1 MGRIYR
7 LPEEVASQVA
17 AGEVVER
24 PASVVKELV
33 ENSIDAGATR
43 VDVEYKRGG
52 AGFLAVTDDGRGMD
66 RDDAVLCLE
75 RHATSKIRTGRD
87 LETVATFGFRG
98 EAVPSIASVSKFR
111 LSTRER
117 GGAEGTEITVAGGKV
132 EDVRASGA
140 AEGTRI
146 EVRNLFYNL
155 PARRKFLRGERTE
168 AAHIEQ
174 VFQIAALANP
184 GVRFSLK
191 RDGKQTRLL
200 AAGTDLRTRVR
211 DLSGAD
217 FLGSLFE
224 IEAFE
229 HNGVSFRGL
238 LARPGHGRGD
248 RSQQY
253 WFVNGRAIS
262 SPVLSQPLREA
273 YGNALPRGMHPS
285 AVLFVQMD
293 PREVDCNVH
302 PAKREVRFRD
312 GIAVREAVGA
322 CVRAA
327 LEVVRAGGVRAA
339 TTAARVF
346 PEARREE
353 ESHAEPQRR
362 DVEAESVALPP
373 ENAGIEKD
381 LEVSDDRK
389 VGVAKGFDLPLRPDS
404 DASENAGLSRAFVEV
419 APERESTEV
428 ELLTTTPER
437 FRFVGLLGARWV
449 TMEDAA
455 GMVLLDF
462 RAAQERIWFERI
474 LREMA
479 GGAASAQ
486 RLLLPAV
493 VELAPRDEA
502 WVRENAA
509 TLRRVGMWVEPFGGG
524 SVKIDG
530 VPPMLAG
537 SAASEV
543 LLRLIDEGRAG
554 GGSSRVGGR
563 AVEEAV
569 ARSVARFAPAA
580 DLPGETEGLRTFLS
594 ELMACDLPYTCPA
607 GKPTMVHFSFGEL
620 DRKFGR

>member
-1 MGRIYR
+1 MGLIYR

-52 AGFLAVTDDGRGMD
+52 AGYLAVTDDGRGMD
-66 RDDAVLCLE
+66 REDAVLCLE

-117 GGAEGTEITVAGGKV
+117 GAAEGTEITVAGGKV

-184 GVRFSLK
+184 GVRFSLM

-200 AAGTDLRTRVR
+200 AAGAELRTRVR

-229 HNGVSFRGL
+229 HNGVGFAGL
-238 LARPGHGRGD
+238 LGRPGHGRGD

-262 SPVLSQPLREA
+262 SSVLSQPLREA
-273 YGNALPRGMHPS
+273 YGNALPRGMHPPV
-285 AVLFVQMD
+285 VLFVRMD
-293 PREVDCNVH
+293 AREVDCNVH

-312 GIAVREAVGA
+312 GIAVREAVAA

-327 LEVVRAGGVRAA
+327 LEGVRAGGGRGAVSVG
-339 TTAARVF
+339 RVF
-346 PEARREE
+346 PEVRGEEGGRVGPARGRGEAGGE
-353 ESHAEPQRR
+353 DKDEDKECEQEVR
-362 DVEAESVALPP
+362 DVPLEPVEKEVLSVGGSRSFFEA
-373 ENAGIEKD
+373 
-381 LEVSDDRK
+381 
-389 VGVAKGFDLPLRPDS
+389 PLRS
-404 DASENAGLSRAFVEV
+404 LEHRVE
-419 APERESTEV
+419 PV
-428 ELLTTTPER
+428 ELLETTPER

-486 RLLLPAV
+486 RLLLPSV

-524 SVKIDG
+524 SVKVDG

-554 GGSSRVGGR
+554 GGSSRAGAGSR

-569 ARSVARFAPAA
+569 ARSVARFAPAE
-580 DLPGETEGLRTFLS
+580 DLPGDTVGLRAFLA

>member
-1 MGRIYR
+1 MGRIHR
-7 LPEEVASQVA
+7 LSEEVASQVA

-43 VDVEYKRGG
+43 VDVEYQRGG
-52 AGFLAVTDDGRGMD
+52 AGYLAVTDDGRGMD
-66 RDDAVLCLE
+66 GEDAVLCLE

-117 GGAEGTEITVAGGKV
+117 GAAEGTEIVVSAGKV

-184 GVRFSLK
+184 GVRFSLT

-200 AAGTDLRTRVR
+200 AAGMDLRTRVR

-224 IEAFE
+224 IEEFE
-229 HNGVSFRGL
+229 HNGVRFAGL

-248 RSQQY
+248 RSQQV

-273 YGNALPRGMHPS
+273 YGNALPRGMHPPV
-285 AVLFVQMD
+285 VLFVQMD
-293 PREVDCNVH
+293 TREVDCNVH

-312 GIAVREAVGA
+312 GIAVREAVAA

-327 LEVVRAGGVRAA
+327 LEGVRASGGRAAVTVGRAFPEAGGDLTRGRGDAGSEEFRGEVPVPSRTEADTAAQDYAPTARPEIPLPVGESEVRAG
-339 TTAARVF
+339 
-346 PEARREE
+346 
-353 ESHAEPQRR
+353 SR
-362 DVEAESVALPP
+362 D
-373 ENAGIEKD
+373 G
-381 LEVSDDRK
+381 
-389 VGVAKGFDLPLRPDS
+389 
-404 DASENAGLSRAFVEV
+404 
-419 APERESTEV
+419 STEV
-428 ELLTTTPER
+428 LFDSPPDRAEAVELLETTPER
-437 FRFVGLLGARWV
+437 FRFVGLLGGRWV

-486 RLLLPAV
+486 RLLLPSV
-493 VELAPRDEA
+493 VELTPRDEA
-502 WVRENAA
+502 WVREHAV
-509 TLRRVGMWVEPFGGG
+509 TLRRVGLWVEPFGGG
-524 SVKIDG
+524 SVKVDG

-543 LLRLIDEGRAG
+543 LLRLIDEGRSG
-554 GGSSRVGGR
+554 GGSGRVGTR

-569 ARSVARFAPAA
+569 ARSVARFAPAE
-580 DLPGETEGLRTFLS
+580 DLPGDTFGLRAFLA

-607 GKPTMVHFSFGEL
+607 GKPTLVHFSFGEL
-620 DRKFGR
+620 KRKFGR